1 MALPAI
7 GPRNLD
13 MIEQSRPVDD
23 DAKQPLQHVIL
34 ASASPV
40 RAELLRQAGVAFEV
54 SPARIDE
61 EEIKHSLGVEGADG
75 AVIAETLAELKATTV
90 SRRYHG
96 RLVIGADQVL
106 DCEGRLYGK
115 PADRNEART
124 QLREL
129 RGRVH
134 RLISCV
140 VACRDETRLWH
151 HVAQV
156 KLTVRPFSDGFLD
169 NYLDAIGDAALWGPG
184 AYQLEGRGVQIFSRI
199 EGDYF
204 SVLGLPLI
212 PLLDYLRT
220 QQALGT

>member
-1 MALPAI
+1 MT
-7 GPRNLD
+7 
-13 MIEQSRPVDD
+13 EHSRPADD
-23 DAKQPLQHVIL
+23 DAKQPSQPLIL
-34 ASASPV
+34 ASASRV
-40 RAELLRQAGVAFEV
+40 RADLLREAGVAFEV
-54 SPARIDE
+54 LPARIDE
-61 EEIKHSLGVEGADG
+61 AEIKYSLGVEGADG
-75 AVIAETLAELKATTV
+75 AVIAETLAALKAKTV
-90 SRRYHG
+90 SRRYRG
-96 RLVIGADQVL
+96 RLVIAADQVL
-106 DCEGRLYGK
+106 DCDGRLFDK
-115 PADRNEART
+115 PADHDEART

-129 RGRVH
+129 RGREH

-140 VACRDETRLWH
+140 VACRDEIRLWH
-151 HVAQV
+151 HVSQV

-220 QQALGT
+220 QQALRT